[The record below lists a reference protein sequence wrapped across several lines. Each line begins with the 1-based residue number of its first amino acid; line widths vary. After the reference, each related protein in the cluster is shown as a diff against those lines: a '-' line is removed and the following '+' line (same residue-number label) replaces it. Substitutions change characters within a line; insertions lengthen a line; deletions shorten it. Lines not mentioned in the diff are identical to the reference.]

1 MCRRV
6 TCKSCGKPTF
16 AGCGMHVDQ
25 VLAGVPKAQRCS
37 CAADA
42 KAAKAAKTTKTTKA
56 GNAGSAG
63 GAAAPAGSWFS
74 RLFGRS

>member
-42 KAAKAAKTTKTTKA
+42 KAAKTTKA
-56 GNAGSAG
+56 GNAGSTG

>member
-1 MCRRV
+1 MCRRT
-6 TCKSCGKPTF
+6 TCKFCGKPGF
-16 AGCGMHVDQ
+16 AGCGMHVEQ
-25 VLAGVPKAQRCS
+25 VLAGVPKSQRCS

-42 KAAKAAKTTKTTKA
+42 KAARAAKGAKGA
-56 GNAGSAG
+56 VGAN

>member
-42 KAAKAAKTTKTTKA
+42 KAAKTARAA
-56 GNAGSAG
+56 GNSGSTG

>member
-42 KAAKAAKTTKTTKA
+42 KAAKAAKAA
-56 GNAGSAG
+56 GKAGSAG

>member
-42 KAAKAAKTTKTTKA
+42 KAAKTAKAA
-56 GNAGSAG
+56 GNAGSTG

>member
-42 KAAKAAKTTKTTKA
+42 KAAKTAGAA
-56 GNAGSAG
+56 GNTGSTG

>member
-42 KAAKAAKTTKTTKA
+42 KAAKAAKAAGKA
-56 GNAGSAG
+56 GSPGSAG